1 MTAMPAWG
9 EVRTDGQL
17 WDLVAFLEA
26 LPYLTAADYARMR
39 ANARAA
45 GAPDAAPVAAPS
57 GHPRPAS

>member
-1 MTAMPAWG
+1 MTALPAWG

-39 ANARAA
+39 AAA
-45 GAPDAAPVAAPS
+45 GTAGAASRA
-57 GHPRPAS
+57 GHSKTW